1 VSEPSIEPVEKFVNE
16 LWSREA
22 SDLLLTVGAPPL
34 MRIDGALTPIPGE
47 PTLTAAD
54 TERIVLQLAGDDL
67 AHRLHDE
74 REIDFSFGWADRARL
89 RANAF
94 HQRGALSLSLRII
107 PFEIPSME
115 ELGLPSA
122 TDRLVR
128 LPQGLILVTGPT
140 GAGKSTSLAA
150 MLDWINTHR
159 ACHIVT
165 IEDPIE
171 YVHRNKRSAV
181 DQREVGIDT
190 LSFERGLRA
199 AFREDPDVLLIGEMR
214 DNETIRA
221 ALTLAETGHL
231 VFATLHTNDAAQ
243 TVDRIVDVFPAEQQA
258 QIRIQLAGS
267 LQAILSQRL
276 VARSGGG
283 MVAAFEVLMATYA
296 VRNIIR
302 DGRSNQLRN
311 VILTGA
317 QEGMQTLEMALSE
330 LVNTDVCSFEEAS
343 AHTLFPNELRVTA
356 AH

>member
-1 VSEPSIEPVEKFVNE
+1 MTEPSIAPVESYVEE
-16 LWSREA
+16 LWERDA
-22 SDLLLTVGAPPL
+22 TDLLLTVGAPPL
-34 MRIDGALTPIPGE
+34 MRIDGNLTPVPGAA
-47 PTLTAAD
+47 PLTSD
-54 TERIVLQLAGDDL
+54 DSEKIISELAGSEL
-67 AHRLHDE
+67 FERLHRD

-107 PFEIPSME
+107 PYEIPSMAD
-115 ELGLPSA
+115 LGLPNV

-140 GAGKSTSLAA
+140 GAGKSTSLAS
-150 MLDWINTHR
+150 MLDWINTNR
-159 ACHIVT
+159 ACHIIT

-171 YVHRNKRSAV
+171 YVHRNKRAAV

-190 LSFERGLRA
+190 LTFERGLRA

-258 QIRIQLAGS
+258 QIRVQLAGS
-267 LQAILSQRL
+267 LEAIVSQRL
-276 VARSGGG
+276 IPRSAGG
-283 MVAAFEVLMATYA
+283 MVAAFEVLIATYA
-296 VRNIIR
+296 ARNIVR

-311 VILTGA
+311 VIMTGA
-317 QEGMQTLEMALSE
+317 QEGMQTLEVALTN
-330 LVNTDVCSFEEAS
+330 LVNDGLISREEAVNHS
-343 AHTLFPNELRVTA
+343 LHPNEVRAQTGS
-356 AH
+356 